1 MSIFES
7 PRSERR
13 RRDLLA
19 AARRVVSD
27 GGFRDLQM
35 LAVAAAAGTAVGT
48 IYRYF
53 PTKADLCA
61 ALVGEVSARELEVI
75 EALCVTAEPP
85 GQRLHDAVAVFAR
98 RALRDRRLAYA
109 MIAEPVEAAV
119 DAARLDWRRRIGTA
133 FARLITDGVGKG
145 AFHAPDP
152 DLSAACIVGAFME
165 ALVGPLS
172 PAAVRDDDRRLA
184 RDIADICLAMVAGP
198 DAVLP
203 PRSRME
209 A

>member
-1 MSIFES
+1 MFMPMIES
-7 PRSERR
+7 PRGERR

-27 GGFRDLQM
+27 GGFHDLQM
-35 LAVAAAAGTAVGT
+35 LAVAAAAATAVGT

-53 PTKADLCA
+53 PAKADLCA
-61 ALVGEVSARELEVI
+61 ALVAEVSARELEVI
-75 EALCVTAEPP
+75 ESVCTTTDPP

-119 DAARLDWRRRIGTA
+119 DDARLKWRRRIGGV
-133 FARLITDGVGKG
+133 FARLIEEGVGKG

-152 DLSAACIVGAFME
+152 ALAAACTVGAFME

-172 PAAVRDDDRRLA
+172 PAATRDDDHRLA
-184 RDIADICLAMVAGP
+184 RDIADICLAMVARPGSVSP
-198 DAVLP
+198 
-203 PRSRME
+203 RME
-209 A
+209 T

>member
-1 MSIFES
+1 MTVLET
-7 PRSERR
+7 PRGERR
-13 RRDLLA
+13 RRELLA
-19 AARRVVSD
+19 AARRLVSD
-27 GGFRDLQM
+27 GGFHELQM
-35 LAVAAAAGTAVGT
+35 LAVAAAAGMAVGT

-61 ALVGEVSARELEVI
+61 ALVADVSARELEVI
-75 EALCVTAEPP
+75 EAVCATADPP

-119 DAARLDWRRRIGTA
+119 DAARLDWRRRIGAA
-133 FARLITDGVGKG
+133 FARLVADGAAKG

-152 DLSAACIVGAFME
+152 ALAAACIVGAFME

-172 PAAVRDDDRRLA
+172 PAADRDDDRRLA
-184 RDIADICLAMVAGP
+184 RDIADACAAMVAGATP
-198 DAVLP
+198 SAVT
-203 PRSRME
+203 
-209 A
+209 AIGA